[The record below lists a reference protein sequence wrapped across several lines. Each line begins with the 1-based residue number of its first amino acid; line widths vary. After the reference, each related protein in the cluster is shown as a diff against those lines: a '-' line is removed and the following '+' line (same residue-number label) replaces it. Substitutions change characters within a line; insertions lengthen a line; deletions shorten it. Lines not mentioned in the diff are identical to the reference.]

1 MQKSGLLDK
10 KRMREDAVR
19 KLDVIKADIDP
30 DAFLGDLGIGEQQM
44 VEIAKAIA
52 QDARI
57 LILDEPTASLSRAES
72 EHLFTLVNMLRE
84 KGTGLIYISHRM
96 EEVWRLADRITVL
109 RDGHTVMTTDIEHAD
124 QNDIVAKMV
133 GRKVE
138 KLYDHGKRHL
148 GEGVLEI
155 KNLRLSPDS
164 PPVSFTVHA
173 GEVLGMSGLVGAG
186 RTEIARA
193 IIGADKHDSGEI
205 RLRGKAVSFKS
216 PKAAIGHGVAYLPE
230 SRKTQS
236 IFPVRSVED
245 NISISSLGEY
255 ERLGL
260 LQKHRIRKDVQESM
274 KLVNIAQRLL
284 TTSIINL
291 SGGNQ
296 QKAVFAR
303 WMMN

>member
-1 MQKSGLLDK
+1 M
-10 KRMREDAVR
+10 
-19 KLDVIKADIDP
+19 
-30 DAFLGDLGIGEQQM
+30 
-44 VEIAKAIA
+44 
-52 QDARI
+52 
-57 LILDEPTASLSRAES
+57 
-72 EHLFTLVNMLRE
+72 
-84 KGTGLIYISHRM
+84 
-96 EEVWRLADRITVL
+96 L

-138 KLYDHGKRHL
+138 KLYDHGKRHP

-155 KNLRLSPDS
+155 TNLRLSPDS
-164 PPVSFTVHA
+164 LPVSFTVHA

-205 RLRGKAVSFKS
+205 RLHGKAVSFKS

-303 WMMN
+303 WMMKNSDVLILDEPTRGVDVGAKQEIYELISSQAAQGKAILVISSDLPEVLGISDRILVVRQGAIAACIPEDEATEEKVMGYATGVLKAQSEDSETRDGAQR